1 MARREQQRLGY
12 REKSTSYK
20 VAAAIRVLTTLTYVL
35 ESGGKKEGE
44 KRKEE
49 RTAEALSPPVLF
61 FPPWFILRR
70 FPRLVRT
77 HGPSVSEAN

>member
-49 RTAEALSPPVLF
+49 RTAEALSPPRAL
-61 FPPWFILRR
+61 FPP
-70 FPRLVRT
+70 LVHT
-77 HGPSVSEAN
+77 TQVSTACADSWAFG